1 MMDYLNAAI
10 SVMLGLQVLTLTTLF
25 NHQRRIN
32 RIEDDMYVDPKNPTS
47 NPLTKQVADFRKDIS
62 DIKEKIN
69 CLEGKIETIINML
82 NDFKDGG

>member
-1 MMDYLNAAI
+1 MDYVSGALTVI
-10 SVMLGLQVLTLTTLF
+10 LGLQVLTLTTLF

-62 DIKEKIN
+62 DIKDKIS
-69 CLEGKIETIINML
+69 CLEGKIETVINML
-82 NDFKDGG
+82 KDMKG